1 VVGPVRDVL
10 MWTRAPFLFRNELV
24 AVEGL
29 DEQRPARIG
38 EVKRLG
44 ERPTVALTKI
54 TKALRARSKIIGLE
68 HRTKCL
74 AVGGCRLDADPH
86 RAGRNLVPHAR

>member
-1 VVGPVRDVL
+1 
-10 MWTRAPFLFRNELV
+10 MWTRVPFLFRNELV

-44 ERPTVALTKI
+44 ERLTVALTKI
-54 TKALRARSKIIGLE
+54 TKVRYVPGARSSAG
-68 HRTKCL
+68 T
-74 AVGGCRLDADPH
+74 PH
-86 RAGRNLVPHAR
+86 

>member
-1 VVGPVRDVL
+1 VGPVRDVL

-54 TKALRARSKIIGLE
+54 TKVRYVAGARSSDWNTALN
-68 HRTKCL
+68 